1 MRTPIV
7 GIEAQSR
14 ALVRAL
20 ARELNHPLEE
30 VRVVY
35 EAQLQRLDG
44 EARIKTFL
52 PIFAARRARS
62 ILAAR

>member
-1 MRTPIV
+1 MRTPVV
-7 GIEAQSR
+7 GIEAQSH

-20 ARELNHPLEE
+20 AQELNHPLEE
-30 VRVVY
+30 VQEVY
-35 EAQLQRLDG
+35 ETQFHRLEG

-62 ILAAR
+62 ILAPR